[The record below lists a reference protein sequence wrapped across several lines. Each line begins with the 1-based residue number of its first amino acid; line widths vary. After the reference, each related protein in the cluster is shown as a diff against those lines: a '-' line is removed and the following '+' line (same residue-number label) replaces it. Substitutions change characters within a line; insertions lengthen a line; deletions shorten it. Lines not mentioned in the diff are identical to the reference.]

1 MFLVASR
8 CGSPRSTIYLQQED
22 TDSKLIVQPRSPWVL
37 NLLGKSPAIPAR
49 DMSNLTARPKRR
61 REMKVPASLGAQ
73 NENVHY
79 NRSATPATDDQV
91 SVRRRKQD
99 ADNFSRT
106 IHDLEGLL
114 REALVM
120 AHQAADKDNDSLA
133 VNPRHATIRSNHSSR
148 AGSSL
153 SGGPDEEEHYTSVPL
168 DNMDKVAIDDHEKR
182 PIRRAL
188 TANLQDTSARNTPL
202 PPRMDAEDI
211 NGTHV
216 GGDSNLSI
224 EPIQKG
230 PQITVEPPT
239 TQLDDFQP
247 FNSTDWA
254 VLKRQ
259 PTTKVPEPGQGSSL
273 PRRPTALQAPL
284 KSVRTFQVRP
294 QKPSSNAISEDVVQR
309 RIKRYVCCSFGF
321 DGRFTCCFPMI
332 AALGAM
338 F

>member
-1 MFLVASR
+1 MAR
-8 CGSPRSTIYLQQED
+8 HTARQARIGNANP
-22 TDSKLIVQPRSPWVL
+22 KLTAQPRSPWVL

-79 NRSATPATDDQV
+79 NRSATTATDDQV

-120 AHQAADKDNDSLA
+120 AHQAADKDNDSPAL
-133 VNPRHATIRSNHSSR
+133 VQRRATSRSIRSSD
-148 AGSSL
+148 AGLSL
-153 SGGPDEEEHYTSVPL
+153 SGGPDEEEHYTAVPL
-168 DNMDKVAIDDHEKR
+168 DQLNKVAIEDHEYRAIKR
-182 PIRRAL
+182 AR
-188 TANLQDTSARNTPL
+188 TANLQHTSAKAIPL
-202 PPRMDAEDI
+202 LNRKGDEDFI
-211 NGTHV
+211 GTHV
-216 GGDSNLSI
+216 GGDSTLSI
-224 EPIQKG
+224 ELAQKG

-239 TQLDDFQP
+239 TAQLDDFQP
-247 FNSTDWA
+247 FKSKDWA
-254 VLKRQ
+254 VLNRQ
-259 PTTKVPEPGQGSSL
+259 PTTKFPEPEQWSSL

-294 QKPSSNAISEDVVQR
+294 QKPSSNAVSEDVAHR
-309 RIKRYVCCSFGF
+309 DLKRYVYCSFGF
-321 DGRFTCCFPMI
+321 HALFPCCSRH
-332 AALGAM
+332 ALRAVS
-338 F
+338 

>member
-1 MFLVASR
+1 
-8 CGSPRSTIYLQQED
+8 
-22 TDSKLIVQPRSPWVL
+22 
-37 NLLGKSPAIPAR
+37 
-49 DMSNLTARPKRR
+49 MSNLTVRPKRR
-61 REMKVPASLGAQ
+61 REMKVPATLGAQ

-79 NRSATPATDDQV
+79 NRSATTATDNQV
-91 SVRRRKQD
+91 SVRRRQQD

-120 AHQAADKDNDSLA
+120 AHQAADKDNESPALGQRRA
-133 VNPRHATIRSNHSSR
+133 ASRSKQSSE
-148 AGSSL
+148 AESSL

-168 DNMDKVAIDDHEKR
+168 DNMDKIAIDDQKKR

-188 TANLQDTSARNTPL
+188 TANQQDTSARNTPL
-202 PPRMDAEDI
+202 PPRMDDEDFI
-211 NGTHV
+211 GRHV

-224 EPIQKG
+224 EPVQKG

-239 TQLDDFQP
+239 TTQPDDFQP
-247 FNSTDWA
+247 FKSTDWA

-309 RIKRYVCCSFGF
+309 RIKRYVYCSLEF
-321 DGRFTCCFPMI
+321 DGRFACYSSHDIC
-332 AALGAM
+332 LGSLILTLEACSEQM
-338 F
+338 S

>member
-1 MFLVASR
+1 
-8 CGSPRSTIYLQQED
+8 
-22 TDSKLIVQPRSPWVL
+22 
-37 NLLGKSPAIPAR
+37 
-49 DMSNLTARPKRR
+49 MSNLTARPKRR

-79 NRSATPATDDQV
+79 NRSTTTATDDQG

-120 AHQAADKDNDSLA
+120 AHQAADKDNGSPAL
-133 VNPRHATIRSNHSSR
+133 VQRRATSRSNRSSE

-168 DNMDKVAIDDHEKR
+168 DQVDKVAIEDHEYGVIKR
-182 PIRRAL
+182 AR
-188 TANLQDTSARNTPL
+188 TANLQQTSAKKTPL
-202 PPRMDAEDI
+202 LSRLDDEEFI
-211 NGTHV
+211 RTHV

-224 EPIQKG
+224 ELVRQG
-230 PQITVEPPT
+230 PQITVEPPKA

-247 FNSTDWA
+247 FTSKDWA

-273 PRRPTALQAPL
+273 PRRPTVLQAPL

-294 QKPSSNAISEDVVQR
+294 PKPSSNAVSGDVVHQHIR
-309 RIKRYVCCSFGF
+309 KYVYCSFGLHAQF
-321 DGRFTCCFPMI
+321 SCCSRHNIPFTSHVLPLEACP
-332 AALGAM
+332 
-338 F
+338 